1 MPVSMIINTIITDS
15 TPQGSTITT
24 TVQSSPIKKQI
35 SKVKSVPSHTQNKL
49 PKLNMLTR
57 LAKAMKEKVMKRPI
71 EKLPIE
77 KLPIEEQP
85 KKIQRLV
92 SEPDSESESET
103 EFEAEFEAE
112 FEMKPIKLPS
122 NYKPTRSKDV
132 IKVLTHLSLKQLKL
146 VNERGFMVLDGD
158 LHEKEV
164 KSCWFALRKQHN
176 LIKRVKPKSKF
187 NFKVEPESE
196 PKPESEP
203 MSKS

>member
-1 MPVSMIINTIITDS
+1 MIINTIITDS

-35 SKVKSVPSHTQNKL
+35 SKVKSVPSHTQKQL

-57 LAKAMKEKVMKRPI
+57 LAKAMKEKVKKRLVEEFPV
-71 EKLPIE
+71 EEL
-77 KLPIEEQP
+77 LVEEQP

-92 SEPDSESESET
+92 TEPEPEFESESEDD
-103 EFEAEFEAE
+103 EDES
-112 FEMKPIKLPS
+112 EMKPIKLPR

-196 PKPESEP
+196 LKPESEP